1 MEWTLLTKEQYVATP
16 WSGGVTNQL
25 AIAPEGA
32 VYADRDFLWRLSS
45 ATVELE
51 RSDFTPLPDYNRWL
65 SVLEGEI
72 RVKVGEEEPFVL
84 SPLGICRFDGGI
96 PVESWGTCTD
106 YNLMLRKG
114 RCAGSLEC
122 LRPAGALVWRLPGR
136 QAEYPRR
143 SAALYCVRGALT
155 LPGAGVTARAGQLRS
170 FLNYYLPTTLKLLNT
185 YDRMG
190 ARGVEGENIT
200 GTMQKV
206 EDTLEMVVNAFHK
219 QLDTLFAGEAIDVSA
234 DITVMENLMKNE
246 GLTDDGLGRYNITQ
260 E

>member
-1 MEWTLLTKEQYVATP
+1 MSRDNNKSAAPIYAVAALWVLWMILFPLYSFGHYILLVLSSLILYNI
-16 WSGGVTNQL
+16 VTNAGLKKVRRKQQ
-25 AIAPEGA
+25 AEKQRAEPEKKASTGNEQ
-32 VYADRDFLWRLSS
+32 VDKLIKDRDLAVKEMRRLDDNIKDEKISRQINDLE
-45 ATVELE
+45 ATTQKIFDYVIVH
-51 RSDFTPLPDYNRWL
+51 PD
-65 SVLEGEI
+65 
-72 RVKVGEEEPFVL
+72 KVGQI
-84 SPLGICRFDGGI
+84 S
-96 PVESWGTCTD
+96 
-106 YNLMLRKG
+106 K
-114 RCAGSLEC
+114 
-122 LRPAGALVWRLPGR
+122 
-136 QAEYPRR
+136 
-143 SAALYCVRGALT
+143 
-155 LPGAGVTARAGQLRS
+155 